1 VSLPIFL
8 AGSLAMAC
16 FVIGLVFLKYWR
28 VSRDPFFI
36 WFAAA
41 FWVFMV
47 GWTLKLVGPDYAEHT
62 HYLYMPR
69 LLGFLLILAAIVIK
83 NRRRPD

>member
-1 VSLPIFL
+1 MSALSFL
-8 AGSLAMAC
+8 HGTIAMAC

-28 VSRDPFFI
+28 LSRDRFFI

-47 GWTLKLVGPDYAEHT
+47 GWLLKLAGPDYEEHT
-62 HYLYMPR
+62 HYLYLPR
-69 LLGFLLILAAIVIK
+69 LAGFLMILLAILLK
-83 NRRRPD
+83 NRRPPE